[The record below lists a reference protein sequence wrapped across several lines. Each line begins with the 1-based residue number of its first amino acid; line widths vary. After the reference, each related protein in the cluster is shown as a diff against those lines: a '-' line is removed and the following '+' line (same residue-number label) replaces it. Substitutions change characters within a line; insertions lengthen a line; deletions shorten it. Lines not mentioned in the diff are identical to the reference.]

1 MSGLQDDT
9 VLETDHG
16 LVIQGCDS
24 DQRSHIVFEQMQE
37 ESEVLNDGA

>member
-9 VLETDHG
+9 VLQTDLG

-24 DQRSHIVFEQMQE
+24 DQRSRVLFEQMQE
-37 ESEVLNDGA
+37 ESEVLYDGA